1 MLNSPL
7 QFREAGMRWAESS
20 GESQGESWGD
30 FISRSGRGGLRR
42 IGAFLAKI
50 AVNLWSAAKFAASLL
65 TGRTVAPL
73 FFKLA
78 ARNLFHDR
86 LRFAATITGIVFSM
100 VLVTVQMGLFV
111 SFRTMVTTMIDHAGA
126 DLWIMPLGTKCF
138 EDPALLDERERFR
151 ALSVEGVAEAVP
163 VLVSF
168 AQWHVPSGGT
178 TPVLLIGSDRNE
190 LSLQPWNIV
199 AGDPSDLATPDA
211 IAIDRSYFE
220 RLGTT
225 GLGDTVEIRDLRAKI
240 RLVTEG
246 IRSFTTTPFVFAP
259 LDRARSYAGIAP
271 NKATYLLVRLQAG
284 ADAQTV
290 RTRLNQSLAKAEA
303 LTPDAF
309 RNRSRS
315 FWLFGTGAG
324 AALFAGAFLGMIVGV
339 IIVAQTLYAS
349 TKEFANEFAT
359 LRAIGS
365 SSRYIY
371 TVIVIQALISAA
383 VGFGIAAAIG
393 MIIVKVTADSALPVL
408 IPAGLLAALFFLTVA
423 MCVFSAIAAIVHVM
437 RTDPAVVFTR

>member
-1 MLNSPL
+1 MT
-7 QFREAGMRWAESS
+7 WAE
-20 GESQGESWGD
+20 
-30 FISRSGRGGLRR
+30 FISLSRRDLRGGLRR
-42 IGAFLAKI
+42 FRE
-50 AVNLWSAAKFAASLL
+50 FAATTIIYLWRAAAFAAALL
-65 TGRTVAPL
+65 TGRKVPPL
-73 FFKLA
+73 IFKLA

-86 LRFAATITGIVFSM
+86 LRLAATITGIVFSM

-111 SFRTMVTTMIDHAGA
+111 SFRTMVTTMIDHAPA

-151 ALSVEGVAEAVP
+151 ALSVQGVAEAAP

-168 AQWHVPSGGT
+168 AQWHIPSGGT

-190 LSLQPWNIV
+190 VGLQPWNIV
-199 AGDPSDLATPDA
+199 AGDLNDLLIPDA
-211 IAIDRSYFE
+211 VAVDRSYFE

-240 RLVTEG
+240 RLVTQG
-246 IRSFTTTPFVFAP
+246 IRSFTTTPYVFTP
-259 LDRARSYAGIAP
+259 LDRARTYAGISP

-284 ADAQTV
+284 ANAESV
-290 RTRLNQSLAKAEA
+290 RTHLNETLAKAEA

-309 RNRSRS
+309 RSRSRS

-324 AALFAGAFLGMIVGV
+324 AALFAGALLGMIVGV

-365 SSRYIY
+365 SGRYIY
-371 TVIVIQALISAA
+371 TVIIIQALLSAA
-383 VGFGIAAAIG
+383 IGFGIAAAIG
-393 MIIVKVTADSALPVL
+393 MVIVKVTADSALPVL
-408 IPAGLLAALFFLTVA
+408 IPAGLMAGLFLLTVA
-423 MCVFSAIAAIVHVM
+423 MCVFSAIAAIVHIM